1 MLMKEAALIQSAA
14 AAAMPLYIGGM
25 RRPAT

>member
-14 AAAMPLYIGGM
+14 AAMPLYMGGM